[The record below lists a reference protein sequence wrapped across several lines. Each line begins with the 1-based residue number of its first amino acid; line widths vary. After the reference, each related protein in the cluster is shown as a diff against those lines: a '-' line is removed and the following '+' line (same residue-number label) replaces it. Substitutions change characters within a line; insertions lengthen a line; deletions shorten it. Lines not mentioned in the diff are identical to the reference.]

1 MREGQFLNHRSLV
14 VPGLRPTLGTY
25 RSADLNFRIADRELD
40 VFGQRQ
46 RVVGGQIRGSAS
58 IASVHLCHPNF
69 AQPVYVH
76 QLGDAHQTF
85 FDQHRR

>member
-14 VPGLRPTLGTY
+14 VPG
-25 RSADLNFRIADRELD
+25 FRIATNRELD
-40 VFGQRQ
+40 VFGQRHG
-46 RVVGGQIRGSAS
+46 VVGGQIRGSAS